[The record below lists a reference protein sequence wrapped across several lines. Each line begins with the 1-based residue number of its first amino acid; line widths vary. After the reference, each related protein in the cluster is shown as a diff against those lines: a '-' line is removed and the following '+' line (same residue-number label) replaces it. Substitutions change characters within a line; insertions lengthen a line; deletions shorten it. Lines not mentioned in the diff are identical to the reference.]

1 MKYAVSLSH
10 FKGNQLVDMDIKIIK
25 ASDPTIL
32 KDALFKI
39 ISLKTGVDHR
49 SYTSSRMGV
58 LWDHNHNKNTMN
70 SGAFKI
76 HQYAK
81 EREEHYV
88 CFYRQIRETDTF
100 VVKEETGDES

>member
-1 MKYAVSLSH
+1 
-10 FKGNQLVDMDIKIIK
+10 
-25 ASDPTIL
+25 
-32 KDALFKI
+32 
-39 ISLKTGVDHR
+39 
-49 SYTSSRMGV
+49 MGV

-100 VVKEETGDES
+100 VVKEEPGDES